1 MKNPWGLEGKN
12 PWKKDKKEPSFIIQ
26 KKSLIMDLEA
36 KLPSTKYEDRVDE
49 SLREILDC
57 LSNLTN
63 YWLSI
68 NSKSKKDLINLI
80 FPKGF
85 KFNLDKKITTP
96 QLSIPFNEFRDNFRD
111 KSHLV
116 EPRGIEPLTS
126 TLPA

>member
-1 MKNPWGLEGKN
+1 MGHSA
-12 PWKKDKKEPSFIIQ
+12 KEADLLTTNMYHFI
-26 KKSLIMDLEA
+26 
-36 KLPSTKYEDRVDE
+36 
-49 SLREILDC
+49 
-57 LSNLTN
+57 
-63 YWLSI
+63 
-68 NSKSKKDLINLI
+68 KDLINLI

-96 QLSIPFNEFRDNFRD
+96 QLSIPFNEFRDNFSD